1 MKEISRDMTLRN
13 TISRSVKYGLSFVG
27 IWPGTPFPALYK
39 VCWFTSLVTVQFHQY
54 SYMAKHFKTDGFV
67 KLIDCLSVSLPYSLL
82 IVKFIVTWINHS
94 ALREMISTMEE
105 DCVKYAVLDTN
116 NLISKTADFSFRLT
130 STISFLYLF
139 APSMYAAAS
148 FAIPRSND
156 SVDRQLL
163 VNMDLP
169 FDTNQSPTY
178 ELVVAIQVVFQTM
191 ASYAFGIFSALL
203 MMVVLHIGCH
213 IDILCNV
220 LANISSRD
228 KGLLRFVTLRHQE
241 IIVFVQRI
249 EKLFTYISLFQL
261 ISNTLLTC
269 CAGFLAITSQMI
281 IDAAYQM
288 AWYNLQPT
296 LSRQMILLILRS
308 QKGLPLT
315 FGKFSPLSLESFA
328 KIMKASASYM
338 SVLLAMS

>member
-1 MKEISRDMTLRN
+1 
-13 TISRSVKYGLSFVG
+13 
-27 IWPGTPFPALYK
+27 
-39 VCWFTSLVTVQFHQY
+39 
-54 SYMAKHFKTDGFV
+54 
-67 KLIDCLSVSLPYSLL
+67 
-82 IVKFIVTWINHS
+82 
-94 ALREMISTMEE
+94 MEE

-203 MMVVLHIGCH
+203 MMVSLKSEYGLPLLFKSSSFYVAISFEIYIYCFAGEYL
-213 IDILCNV
+213 NV
-220 LANISSRD
+220 
-228 KGLLRFVTLRHQE
+228 K
-241 IIVFVQRI
+241 
-249 EKLFTYISLFQL
+249 
-261 ISNTLLTC
+261 
-269 CAGFLAITSQMI
+269 SQMI